1 MAGSDLSG
9 VSDEELLRSLQA
21 PAAPAQGKAAPS
33 GPSDAELLKAIGQE
47 PGAGDTIMDAA
58 KSFGSGVVKGATALA
73 DMPGDIVSGG
83 VRAAEYLTGAD
94 IPDWLERG
102 VMAMTPGAASRAVTG
117 ESATEGMTR
126 DLPSVM
132 GYKPQTTAGRYAG
145 TIGEFVPG
153 AAATALT
160 GGTSMLPTILRGAV
174 APGVASEFAGQVV
187 EGSSNPYMEPAAR
200 LAGAILGGVAVNK
213 AENFVRGMISPSG
226 GADPTRIAA
235 AADLR
240 ARGVPVTAGQATGS
254 RSVLNAEADTP
265 MGQLIA
271 GATPDSQQAKAF
283 TSASMRFLGSA
294 DDLATPQAMAAA
306 EQRITSQLRSSVAG
320 VDVPPSMPLSL
331 KAADAAK
338 FYDDMTPDAQR
349 IPLIRGILD
358 RINQS
363 MNTGTPIAGDQLASW
378 RSSLGKLLYHD
389 SEGIRGTS
397 FMLREAIDE
406 ALENSMRAMGQPER
420 IKAWQEARDQY
431 RNFLAVQDALKV
443 TKAAGVEGVIT
454 PKDLMAA
461 LAKQDKAGIVTGRRG
476 EIGEFAGNALT
487 MLNPLPKTVR
497 HGLVDSVVR
506 RAGPLATA
514 AGAGFGALQGAQFL
528 GAGPLMT
535 GLATTAA
542 VGRPLYEFGKDAL
555 RGTAMNPMVQRY
567 LGNQLVNSTSGVS
580 GLAAGAVGGASAVPS
595 ISDRMGRK
603 SGGRVGIDHDHLAD
617 QLVGAAE
624 RAKKGISKET
634 EALLDVHDD
643 HIAHALEVANRS
655 I

>member
-1 MAGSDLSG
+1 M
-9 VSDEELLRSLQA
+9 
-21 PAAPAQGKAAPS
+21 
-33 GPSDAELLKAIGQE
+33 
-47 PGAGDTIMDAA
+47 GDTFMDAA
-58 KSFGSGVVKGATALA
+58 KSLGSGIVKGTAALA

-83 VRAAEYLTGAD
+83 FRAAEYLTGKD
-94 IPDWLERG
+94 IPEWMERG
-102 VMAMTPGAASRAVTG
+102 AMAVMPGAMGRAVSG
-117 ESATEGMTR
+117 ERATDTVTR
-126 DLPSVM
+126 ELPSVM
-132 GYKPQTTAGRYAG
+132 GYEPQTQIGRYAG
-145 TIGEFVPG
+145 TIGEFVPS

-160 GGTSMLPTILRGAV
+160 GGTSVLPTVLRGAV
-174 APGVASEFAGQVV
+174 APAIASEFAGQLA
-187 EGSSNPYMEPAAR
+187 ERSSNPYMEPAAR
-200 LAGAILGGVAVNK
+200 LAGAILGGVAANK
-213 AENFVRGMISPSG
+213 AENLVRGIISPTG
-226 GADPTRIAA
+226 GADPARIAA
-235 AADLR
+235 AAEMR

-265 MGQLIA
+265 LGQMIA
-271 GATPDSQQAKAF
+271 GAAPDSQQAKAF

-320 VDVPPSMPLSL
+320 VDVPPSMPLAL

-363 MNTGTPIAGDQLASW
+363 MNSGTPIAGDQLASW
-378 RSSLGKLLYHD
+378 RSSLGKLLYSD

-431 RNFLAVQDALKV
+431 RNFLAVQDALKM
-443 TKAAGVEGVIT
+443 TKAAGVEGIIT

-476 EIGEFAGNALT
+476 EIGEFAGNALS

-506 RAGPLATA
+506 KAGPLATA

-535 GLATTAA
+535 GIATGAA
-542 VGRPLYEFGKDAL
+542 IGRPLYEFGKDAL

-567 LGNQLVNSTSGVS
+567 LGNQLVNSTSGLT
-580 GLAAGAVGGASAVPS
+580 GTAAGAIGGASSVPS
-595 ISDRMGRK
+595 VMERAGRK
-603 SGGRVGIDHDHLAD
+603 SGGRVGVNHDSLAD
-617 QLVGAAE
+617 QLVVAAE
-624 RAKKGISKET
+624 RAKKGISKGT